1 MVDATPD
8 EQQWIKEYV
17 ARHPDVL
24 ELPYRTPAQWDD
36 IRRNRGEEA
45 LRQAEAALDTG
56 DTATALNCLDEA
68 RAHGVLSTQ
77 EWQSTRQHVHSAQR
91 PASSSAAAGPPH
103 PSPRP
108 CLPTDDELAARRAH
122 VRQRQ
127 LLLAI
132 EQHAP
137 GYHRATGDGVRYAAE
152 HVNATRE
159 EWDWM
164 AANVRSNPHLLDGE
178 PIGDGRAHDINR
190 QAARDAFDAA
200 TDALKAGDY
209 RTALDRLDDAE
220 VHHPDGNPDT
230 GSKPPAA
237 GASPVSSPPPAALA
251 RINHPLPINGHPAAT
266 DPAVTNDALLWA
278 SHPPGRVHPRPSHRG
293 HAVNR
298 DHRR

>member
-1 MVDATPD
+1 
-8 EQQWIKEYV
+8 
-17 ARHPDVL
+17 
-24 ELPYRTPAQWDD
+24 
-36 IRRNRGEEA
+36 
-45 LRQAEAALDTG
+45 
-56 DTATALNCLDEA
+56 
-68 RAHGVLSTQ
+68 
-77 EWQSTRQHVHSAQR
+77 
-91 PASSSAAAGPPH
+91 
-103 PSPRP
+103 
-108 CLPTDDELAARRAH
+108 
-122 VRQRQ
+122 
-127 LLLAI
+127 
-132 EQHAP
+132 
-137 GYHRATGDGVRYAAE
+137 
-152 HVNATRE
+152 
-159 EWDWM
+159 M
-164 AANVRSNPHLLDGE
+164 AANVGSNPHLLDGE

-220 VHHPDGNPDT
+220 VHHPDGHPDRGLTWDRCRAIISKHASASAGDGTLNPDT